1 MPISIQ
7 LDPKQHHLQLSYK
20 LTVRYHFHNAATD
33 LSEGQP

>member
-7 LDPKQHHLQLSYK
+7 LDPKQHHLQLFYK